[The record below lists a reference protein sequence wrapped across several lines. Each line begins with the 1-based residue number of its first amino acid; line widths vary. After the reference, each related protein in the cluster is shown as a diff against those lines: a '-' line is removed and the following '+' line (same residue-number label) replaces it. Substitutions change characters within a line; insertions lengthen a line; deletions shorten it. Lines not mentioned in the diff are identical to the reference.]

1 MTSRKIIDPGRA
13 MHPGHDRKVPLK
25 NRARPRGSAGRL
37 LIVDDDDSLSAIL
50 ALHLLDNGIEVTRAE
65 DYSRAR
71 QLFKPGS
78 FEFALL
84 DYQLP
89 DGSGLELGLE
99 LRREDPRIRLLVM
112 TGCAESGLERQVA
125 ESGIQTF
132 LRKPFL
138 VRDLDTALATG
149 RLARPLGPPA

>member
-1 MTSRKIIDPGRA
+1 
-13 MHPGHDRKVPLK
+13 MHPVRDPKAPLK
-25 NRARPRGSAGRL
+25 DWARQRGSAGRL
-37 LIVDDDDSLSAIL
+37 LIVDDDDSLSTML

-65 DYSRAR
+65 DHSRAR
-71 QLFKPGS
+71 RLFKPGS

-112 TGCAESGLERQVA
+112 TGCAESGLERQIA

-138 VRDLDTALATG
+138 ARDLDMALATG
-149 RLARPLGPPA
+149 RSAHPLAPPA